1 MPLDG
6 EMVKSPK
13 GGEELWD
20 SLFSKIQWLMFF
32 RAAVVTLL
40 LGATAI
46 VQLRESQFFQHVPP
60 LYFYALIGFT
70 YALTLIYALLLRH
83 IKRLR
88 AFAYVQILGDVF
100 FITFLIYLTGGI
112 ASIFSWVYILSIF
125 SAGTILYR
133 RGGLLVASASSI
145 LYGTL
150 LDLEYYQVI
159 LPFGGRHPFYSGY
172 QSGYVL
178 YLVAINIVAF
188 YLVAILSSYL
198 AEQIQSKEEEL
209 KKRIIDYRQLE
220 RLYKH
225 IVQNVVSG
233 LITIDQEGRITS
245 FNRMAEEITGY
256 KFEEV
261 YQQEIE
267 TLFPGF
273 SDWKRSFRGA
283 LGEVWSQLR
292 FSRWET
298 KFPRKD
304 GTQLIL
310 GFSLSALKDSS
321 DQEIGSIL
329 IFQDLTKLREME
341 EDLKRADRLAAIG
354 KMAAGIA
361 HEIRNPLASISGS
374 IEILKDEPGN
384 TGSNK
389 QLMGIILR
397 EVGRLNSLIEDF
409 LLFAR
414 PISPG
419 KEKIHLNRLVKEILK
434 MFTNSPDFNPQIR
447 LETRYRDDLFIQ
459 GDPHQIRQVF
469 WNLFINAAQAMPKGG
484 ELLVELSKD
493 SSSLPF
499 SKGQANG
506 EISVSDTGVGIG
518 EGEIGKIFD
527 PFFTTK
533 ERGTGLGLS
542 IVHSILESY
551 GGKIKAQSQKGRGS
565 VFSVYLPLVEPTVEK
580 PRDLGRISLKP
591 STGRPQKARTISNS

>member
-6 EMVKSPK
+6 EMVKGPK

-20 SLFSKIQWLMFF
+20 SLFSKIQWLMLF

-46 VQLRESQFFQHVPP
+46 VQLRESQFFQHVPS

-70 YALTLIYALLLRH
+70 YALTLIYTLLLRR

-374 IEILKDEPGN
+374 IEILKDELGN
-384 TGSNK
+384 TGPNK

-447 LETRYRDDLFIQ
+447 LETRYRDDLFIL

-542 IVHSILESY
+542 IVHSIIKRY
-551 GGKIKAQSQKGRGS
+551 GGKIKVQSQKGHGS
-565 VFSVYLPLVEPTVEK
+565 VFSVYLPLVESAVDK
-580 PRDLGRISLKP
+580 PQDLSRISLP
-591 STGRPQKARTISNS
+591 ISAGSSAK

>member
-1 MPLDG
+1 MLALDG
-6 EMVKSPK
+6 EMVKGQK
-13 GGEELWD
+13 AGEELRD

-32 RAAVVTLL
+32 RAVVVTLL
-40 LGATAI
+40 LGATAV
-46 VQLRESQFFQHVPP
+46 VQLRESQFFQHVSP
-60 LYFYALIGFT
+60 LYFYDLIGFT

-83 IKRLR
+83 IKRLK

-100 FITFLIYLTGGI
+100 FITLLIYLTGGI
-112 ASIFSWVYILSIF
+112 ASIFSWVYLLSIF

-133 RGGLLVASASSI
+133 RGGLLAASASSI

-159 LPFGGRHPFYSGY
+159 LPFGGRHPFYFGY
-172 QSGYVL
+172 QSSYVL
-178 YLVAINIVAF
+178 YLVAVNIVAF

-198 AEQIQSKEEEL
+198 AEQIRRKEEEL

-233 LITIDQEGRITS
+233 LVTTDQEGRITS

-261 YQQEIE
+261 YQEEIE

-273 SDWKRSFRGA
+273 SDWKRSLRGA
-283 LGEVWSQLR
+283 PGEVWSRLR

-310 GFSLSALKDSS
+310 GFSLSPLKDSS

-374 IEILKDEPGN
+374 IEILKDELGKSAPN
-384 TGSNK
+384 Q

-409 LLFAR
+409 LLFTR

-419 KEKIHLNRLVKEILK
+419 KEKIHLNQLVKEILK
-434 MFTNSPDFNPQIR
+434 MFANSPDFNPQIR

-469 WNLFINAAQAMPKGG
+469 WNLFINAAQAMPQGG
-484 ELLVELSKD
+484 ELLVELRRN

-499 SKGQANG
+499 SKEQANG
-506 EISVSDTGVGIG
+506 EISISDTGVGIG
-518 EGEIGKIFD
+518 EDEIGQDIR
-527 PFFTTK
+527 PLLHHQR
-533 ERGTGLGLS
+533 ERNGL
-542 IVHSILESY
+542 
-551 GGKIKAQSQKGRGS
+551 R
-565 VFSVYLPLVEPTVEK
+565 PLH
-580 PRDLGRISLKP
+580 
-591 STGRPQKARTISNS
+591 RPQHTRKLRRKNQGPESEGKRHGFFCLLAPGRTYCRKIPRS